1 MEPFTARDEA
11 APSRETASAAAE
23 GLDALRQRWDER
35 YRGREPTPQPAAVL
49 RHFAHLAPT
58 TGRALDLACGLGGNA
73 LWLAQRGLETCA
85 WDLSAVAIAQLKAV
99 AERWQLAVAAE
110 ARDVV
115 AQPPAPASFDLISVV
130 RFLDRDLAP
139 QIAAALRP
147 GGLLFYETF
156 TRETADGRGPLDPAF
171 RLAQNELLDLF
182 SGLVVR
188 GYREEGPLAE
198 PDSGLG
204 NLALLVA
211 QKGL

>member
-1 MEPFTARDEA
+1 MEPLTERDEA
-11 APSRETASAAAE
+11 APSRQAASVAT
-23 GLDALRQRWDER
+23 GDLDALRQRWDER
-35 YRGREPTPQPAAVL
+35 YRGLAPAPRPAAVL
-49 RHFAHLAPT
+49 RHFAHLVPT
-58 TGRALDLACGLGGNA
+58 RGCALDLACGLGGNA

-85 WDLSAVAIAQLKAV
+85 WDLSAVAIAQLKAA
-99 AERWQLAVAAE
+99 AERWQVAVAAE
-110 ARDVV
+110 TRDVV

-139 QIAAALRP
+139 RIAAALRP

-171 RLAQNELLDLF
+171 RLAPNELLTLF
-182 SGLVVR
+182 GGLVVR

-198 PDSGLG
+198 PDSELG